1 MTRLYSIEAEIA
13 KLLQE
18 HADVI
23 QKKDLTTVQIT
34 LRLYPKGGLVRKS
47 HFHTESERD
56 CMVTKG
62 WGEPLKPGD
71 RLFLNERE
79 LKEVIP

>member
-1 MTRLYSIEAEIA
+1 MTRLHSIEAEIA

-56 CMVTKG
+56 CDGK
-62 WGEPLKPGD
+62 W
-71 RLFLNERE
+71 ERE
-79 LKEVIP
+79 PWERTGRTAVADGSPRFT